1 MIRSFLTATLLA
13 TTALP
18 AAAQVPAGNSAPQ
31 PVPIVD
37 TIPEAKDVRYPGT
50 LKVNVDAT
58 DTTRGIFRVTETIP
72 VAHGTTKLTLLE
84 PLWVPGGHAPRN
96 SLPLFADIR
105 FGILLVFLVVAC
117 GVVAYSARI
126 WRIANAEDSARG
138 GRGDAAGGTAGETG
152 TA

>member
-37 TIPEAKDVRYPGT
+37 TIPEAKDVRFPGT

-72 VAHGTTKLTLLE
+72 VPAAGHMVLLE
-84 PLWVPGGHAPRN
+84 KPDEVTEALT
-96 SLPLFADIR
+96 SLLRRVGAGTPA
-105 FGILLVFLVVAC
+105 
-117 GVVAYSARI
+117 AR
-126 WRIANAEDSARG
+126 
-138 GRGDAAGGTAGETG
+138 
-152 TA
+152 